1 MAAARPVRAMDPYAE
16 QFWAFTQSREL
27 RLQRCSACGK
37 FRWPPGPT
45 CDRCLSDDFAWS
57 PLSGKAKWRHEFPGG
72 GGGGLLV
79 TAGDV
84 LFSGDGSGNFVAF
97 DATNGRP
104 LWHSRI
110 GNPSNAPQTYM
121 VDGRQ
126 HVLIAVG
133 DTLYAFAM
141 Y

>member
-1 MAAARPVRAMDPYAE
+1 MGLGGKSVGKLGSAGDFLVGLDPM
-16 QFWAFTQSREL
+16 
-27 RLQRCSACGK
+27 
-37 FRWPPGPT
+37 
-45 CDRCLSDDFAWS
+45 
-57 PLSGKAKWRHEFPGG
+57 SGKAKWKHEFPGG

-97 DATNGRP
+97 DATNGKP
-104 LWHSRI
+104 VWHSRI